1 MASSPV
7 KTKAPLHRRVVLE
20 LTGRIVRGEL
30 DPGSLLPAEPRLSEE
45 FGVSRIVIR
54 EAVKVM
60 AEKGLV
66 EVRQGRG
73 TSVTPPQRWSPLDP
87 LVLALRGGSEGFYTA
102 QAELLEARKVF
113 EVEVVGLAA
122 TRISPEA
129 LGAISTHLRR
139 MDGMISD
146 PDAFHKSDADFHFL
160 LVQAAHN
167 AVLAKL
173 IEPIHDIL
181 TSGFRLTARL
191 PGVPKNAQAMHWAI
205 FRGLEK
211 HDPEETKRAMRAHL
225 EQAEQDLV
233 KIGAWIKDPAEDLL

>member
-7 KTKAPLHRRVVLE
+7 KVSAPLHRRVVIE
-20 LTGRIVRGEL
+20 LTRRIVQGEIE
-30 DPGSLLPAEPRLSEE
+30 PGSLVPAEPRLSEE

-54 EAVKVM
+54 EAAKVL

-66 EVRQGRG
+66 EVRRGRG

-87 LVLALRGGSEGFYTA
+87 LVLALRGRDGFYTA

-113 EVEVVGLAA
+113 EVEIAGLAA

-129 LGAISTHLRR
+129 LGAISTHLRG
-139 MDGMISD
+139 MDGMIND

-211 HDPEETKRAMRAHL
+211 HDPQETKRAMRAHL